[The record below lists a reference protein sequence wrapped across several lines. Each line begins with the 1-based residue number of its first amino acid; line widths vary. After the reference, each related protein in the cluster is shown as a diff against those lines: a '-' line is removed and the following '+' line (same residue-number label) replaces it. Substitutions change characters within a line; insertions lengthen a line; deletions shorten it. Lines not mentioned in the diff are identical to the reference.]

1 MVNTAQ
7 TIQLW
12 CWSSSSTVESWVVT
26 TLRFFFFFFFF
37 FWIQFYSPNRE
48 AIRL

>member
-12 CWSSSSTVESWVVT
+12 CWSSSSTVESWVVI
-26 TLRFFFFFFFF
+26 TLGFISRSVSVRCARIFCMCKG
-37 FWIQFYSPNRE
+37 P
-48 AIRL
+48 